1 MFTVAAGIL
10 PAVEPGILPGGF
22 SCGLRRQFLVQSCH
36 SGRQDAARYGSQD
49 GRRYVHAHGKHLRSP
64 TEWAGRQAG
73 RPRYLFR
80 CWAGLS
86 IPKSRRP
93 GEDVAVVG
101 LNFDLLAGRDVFL
114 ATDD

>member
-1 MFTVAAGIL
+1 MADLRARIESALSACLKNRFASTGDSPGTCLAVLRGGVPVCCRRLAGET
-10 PAVEPGILPGGF
+10 P
-22 SCGLRRQFLVQSCH
+22 
-36 SGRQDAARYGSQD
+36 
-49 GRRYVHAHGKHLRSP
+49 
-64 TEWAGRQAG
+64 AG